1 MSDWIRDLS
10 LRYKFWAV
18 NAVVFFIT
26 LLLVLF
32 AMHLEQDA
40 RQQQARQAAEQ
51 QAVLLAAWPS
61 GQTPPSG
68 AWFSWKE
75 GETPPRLSH
84 SLSANA
90 RGWVAIAHNPLF
102 DEPMLSGVVVT

>member
-61 GQTPPSG
+61 GKRHLVG
-68 AWFSWKE
+68 H
-75 GETPPRLSH
+75 G
-84 SLSANA
+84 SAGRKVKHHHA
-90 RGWVAIAHNPLF
+90 
-102 DEPMLSGVVVT
+102 

>member
-40 RQQQARQAAEQ
+40 
-51 QAVLLAAWPS
+51 LPGTS
-61 GQTPPSG
+61 QTG
-68 AWFSWKE
+68 
-75 GETPPRLSH
+75 R
-84 SLSANA
+84 
-90 RGWVAIAHNPLF
+90 
-102 DEPMLSGVVVT
+102 